1 MFGVM
6 KVKCQ
11 ICNRYIEI
19 ELTNHHS
26 RIHFD
31 EEERISRILQRNNNI
46 KTIDAFMWF
55 YLKSLPIQTHQ

>member
-1 MFGVM
+1 
-6 KVKCQ
+6 VKCQ

-19 ELTNHHS
+19 ELTNRHS

-46 KTIDAFMWF
+46 KSIDA
-55 YLKSLPIQTHQ
+55 LI

>member
-1 MFGVM
+1 MFGSM

-46 KTIDAFMWF
+46 KSIDPFMWLYF
-55 YLKSLPIQTHQ
+55 